1 MTGATGD
8 YNFSFRLH
16 ETIFSGSTLS
26 ISFILV
32 PSSLSKTENPP
43 KLLENQIRSLPNPVY
58 SDRSL
63 GVANQASLIKLSDK
77 SENV

>member
-16 ETIFSGSTLS
+16 ETIFSGSPSPSYIVPLS
-26 ISFILV
+26 L
-32 PSSLSKTENPP
+32 LMTENPL
-43 KLLENQIRSLPNPVY
+43 KVENQIRSLPNPVY

-63 GVANQASLIKLSDK
+63 GVANQASMIKFSDK